1 MRRYIGEEEDK
12 ERAGAYE
19 VADLICEA
27 LDKLPK
33 NEQDVRIEKISG
45 IEVIDR
51 RSSPKHVSTPSTN
64 RRSRRGAAPQHKR
77 AHR

>member
-1 MRRYIGEEEDK
+1 VKKRTKLAK

-51 RSSPKHVSTPSTN
+51 RSSPKHVST